1 MGGDKAGLG
10 GLENRHVTGN
20 GAGEHLASKAA
31 SNTRAPVYTKRSSGG
46 LPYLLMAFSILFTE
60 RTSDCSGYTLF
71 SQLRLEV
78 PKHRIFHPNSLSR
91 FRHLGNHPSKHA
103 WLS

>member
-1 MGGDKAGLG
+1 MDTSLAMEFQIPVPGLY
-10 GLENRHVTGN
+10 
-20 GAGEHLASKAA
+20 K
-31 SNTRAPVYTKRSSGG
+31 KSSGG
-46 LPYLLMAFSILFTE
+46 LPCLLVAFSILFTE

-71 SQLRLEV
+71 SQLHLEV

-91 FRHLGNHPSKHA
+91 FRRLGNHPSKHA